1 MLLVYR
7 KGGVNAL
14 GKGYTYRCP
23 NCGLEKELLTGIG
36 FMSLLEAATERESV
50 LAGIYGPKVKTA
62 LVTHPEAAVSVERAV
77 YQCGAC
83 GKLESRLAVTIKA
96 AVRVPI
102 HQRCECGKI
111 MHRIRA
117 GKDIVCPKCKHP
129 FDATDLI
136 AVTMWD

>member
-1 MLLVYR
+1 MGKGLVYR
-7 KGGVNAL
+7 
-14 GKGYTYRCP
+14 CP
-23 NCGLEKELLTGIG
+23 VCSFQKEYPVGCG
-36 FMSLLEAATERESV
+36 FMSPLEAATERENI
-50 LAGIYGPKVKTA
+50 LAGIYGPKPKTA
-62 LVTHPEAAVSVERAV
+62 IVAHPEAPVEVEHALF
-77 YQCGAC
+77 QCGAC

-117 GKDIVCPKCKHP
+117 GKDILCPKCKHP
-129 FDATDLI
+129 FEATDLI